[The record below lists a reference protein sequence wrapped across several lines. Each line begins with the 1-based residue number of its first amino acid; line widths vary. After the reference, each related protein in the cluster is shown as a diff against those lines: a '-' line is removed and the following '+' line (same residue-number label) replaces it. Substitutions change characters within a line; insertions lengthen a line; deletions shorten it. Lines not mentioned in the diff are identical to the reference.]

1 MFQGRLRKSA
11 AIARLLSVP
20 AFLAGVA
27 AVGSARAAGTVST
40 GIVFHDIAAGD
51 SAGITYRRAPSTI
64 KANYD
69 AQVLAPLYD
78 LRNIL
83 ATPLKPFGQP
93 GIALI
98 DYDKD
103 GDIDL
108 YVTNGPGAA
117 NSLYQN
123 QFKQSGQVTFVDKAA
138 DAGVTLTSMDAS
150 GTCFGDIDN
159 DGDEDLMVL
168 GRMEANHLF
177 QNNGNG
183 TFTDITGSAGVGGGV
198 LAHSSCSMGDLDSD
212 GKLDIFIANSF
223 DNARKDA
230 IVTELFGYNHPN
242 QLFKNLGGNTF
253 SDISTTSGIRNL
265 GPIPSPTE
273 NSTIS
278 WAASLVDYDLDGDLD
293 IFHGDDQGG
302 MAPGQFRG
310 VDRGFVQIFQNDGL
324 GNFTN
329 VTFASGT
336 AFVSEAWMGLSFGDL
351 NCDHSMDFFGTSVGD
366 YFDVQIVGA
375 PLPNEFNSSLWHF
388 GTPAGFFQRGTF
400 GDLVATPFGWG
411 TGMADYD
418 NDGFTDI
425 VFYGG
430 MDIGMLI
437 DLSNPG
443 TVLHNEGCSGFMAWD
458 QDATAP
464 SAPTVSRAETQG
476 VALGD
481 LNDDGFVDITHVASQ
496 IAGPNVGVV
505 QYLNLR
511 FEAPEVQGGPP
522 GAPSPFNAVA
532 NYVPMMTIIGP
543 DFESEWSGYTMDRGT
558 LGVELSNAA
567 SSNHWMK
574 VKLRGS
580 VGTTPKGKVN
590 RDGIGAVVFFT
601 PAGGQQVMAPVLGGS
616 SHASQ
621 HDLTQGFGLGAASSG
636 TLDVQWPG
644 GVHNRLYNVA
654 HAERVTMPE
663 IPCSF
668 DATWSSKNAYKKCVN
683 DALTDLRN
691 AGVISNAQKTRLND
705 SAITAY
711 DDAH

>member
-1 MFQGRLRKSA
+1 MNQGRLRKSA
-11 AIARLLSVP
+11 RITRLLSVP
-20 AFLAGVA
+20 AFLAGMA
-27 AVGSARAAGTVST
+27 GAGSAHAAGTVST

-69 AQVLAPLYD
+69 AQMLAPLYD
-78 LRNIL
+78 LRNVI

-93 GIALI
+93 GIAMI

-108 YVTNGPGAA
+108 YVTNGPTAA

-138 DAGVTLTSMDAS
+138 DAGVALTSMDAS

-183 TFTDITGSAGVGGGV
+183 TFTDITGAAGVGGGV
-198 LAHSSCSMGDLDSD
+198 LNHSSCSMGDIDGD
-212 GKLDIFIANSF
+212 GKLDIFVANTF
-223 DNARKDA
+223 DNTRKDA

-242 QLFKNLGGNTF
+242 QLYKNLGGNAF
-253 SDISTTSGIRNL
+253 SDVSVSAGIRNL
-265 GPIPSPTE
+265 GPIPSPLE

-278 WAASLVDYDLDGDLD
+278 WAAALVDYDLDGDLD
-293 IFHGDDQGG
+293 IFHADDQGG
-302 MAPGQFRG
+302 MAPSSFRG
-310 VDRGFVQIFQNDGL
+310 VDRGFVQIFSNDGA
-324 GNFTN
+324 GNFMN
-329 VTFASGT
+329 VTFQSGT
-336 AFVSEAWMGLSFGDL
+336 AFVAEAWMGLAFGDL
-351 NCDHSMDFFGTSVGD
+351 NCDKSMDFFGTSVGD
-366 YFDVQIVGA
+366 YMDPQLVGA
-375 PLPNEFNSSLWHF
+375 PTPNEFNSSLWHF
-388 GTPAGFFQRGTF
+388 GSPFGFFQRGKF
-400 GDLVATPFGWG
+400 GDLVSTPFGWG

-425 VFYGG
+425 IFYGG
-430 MDIGMLI
+430 MDVGLLI

-443 TVLHNEGCSGFMAWD
+443 TVLHNEGCSGAMAWD
-458 QDATAP
+458 QAATAP
-464 SAPTVSRAETQG
+464 SAAVAGRSEEQG

-481 LNDDGFVDITHVASQ
+481 LNDDGFVDITRVASQ
-496 IAGPNVGVV
+496 IAGPAVGVV
-505 QYLNLR
+505 PYLNQR
-511 FEAPEVQGGPP
+511 FVPPLFTGGPP

-532 NYVPMMTIIGP
+532 NFVPMMTIIGP
-543 DFESEWSGYTMDRGT
+543 DFEGEWSGYSMDRGT
-558 LGVELSNAA
+558 LGVELSNAS
-567 SSNHWMK
+567 SSNNWVK

-590 RDGIGAVVFFT
+590 RDGIGAVAFFT
-601 PAGGQQVMAPVLGGS
+601 PAGGQQVMSPVLGGS

-621 HDLTQGFGLGAASSG
+621 HDLTQGFGLGAAANG
-636 TLDVQWPG
+636 TLEVLWPG
-644 GVHNRLYNVA
+644 GVRNRLYTVA
-654 HAERVTMPE
+654 DAERVTMPE

-668 DATWSSKNAYKKCVN
+668 NATWSSKNAYKKCVT
-683 DALTDLRN
+683 DALNDLKM
-691 AGVISNAQKTRLND
+691 AGVITNAQKTRLND
-705 SAITAY
+705 SAVLAY
-711 DDAH
+711 DDSH